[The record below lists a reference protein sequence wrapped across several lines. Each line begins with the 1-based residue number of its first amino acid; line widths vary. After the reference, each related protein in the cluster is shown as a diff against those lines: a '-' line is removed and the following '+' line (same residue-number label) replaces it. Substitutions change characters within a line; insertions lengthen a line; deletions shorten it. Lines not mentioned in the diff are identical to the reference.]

1 MVRAAASIWS
11 ALPAYIGGKRRLAPL
26 IFRELDRVFPRRL
39 WGGARFVDAFAGG
52 GSVSLF
58 AKAQGFL
65 HVHAIDIAE
74 RSVIVGRALIAN
86 GRVHLTEADLLRIA
100 GTEIR
105 TPGPIETLHVPSVFP
120 ANVAQFLD
128 RALATA
134 EATADGAKANLIKLL
149 AMKLA
154 MAAHPMA
161 QVRPGTAHRVA
172 TGELE
177 AITESCVKVYI
188 DAKRLTSPAKLRAFI
203 RAINGGVIAGEGDVT
218 KGSAIDVLPTLKA
231 DVVYCDPPYAGTT
244 SYEREFKVIDAI
256 FDDGPKP
263 VSRFSQ
269 SVELLDALFDSAVH
283 IPVWLLSY
291 GNAELSGA
299 ELQDRVAACG
309 RETRLVEV
317 PYAHKAS
324 VARAETRA
332 RNRELL
338 VVAVD
343 PEHRLIQR
351 IRERRA
357 VDAFES

>member
-1 MVRAAASIWS
+1 MTRATTSLWA
-11 ALPAYIGGKRRLAPL
+11 ALPPYIGGKRRLCPL
-26 IFRELDRVFPRRL
+26 IFRELDHVFPRRL
-39 WGGARFVDAFAGG
+39 WGGARFVDAFAGAC
-52 GSVSLF
+52 SVALY

-65 HVHAIDIAE
+65 HVHAIDVAE

-86 GRVHLTEADLLRIA
+86 GRVHLTEADLLRITSA
-100 GTEIR
+100 DVR
-105 TPGPIETLHVPSVFP
+105 SPGPIEALYVPSVFP
-120 ANVAQFLD
+120 KNVAQWLD

-134 EATADGAKANLIKLL
+134 EATADEAKANLIKLL
-149 AMKLA
+149 ALKLA

-188 DAKRLTSPAKLRAFI
+188 DAKRLTSPDKLRSMMN
-203 RAINGGVIAGEGDVT
+203 AINGGVTAGDGTAT
-218 KGSAIDVLPTLKA
+218 KGSAIDVLPGVKA
-231 DVVYCDPPYAGTT
+231 EVAYLDPPYPGTT
-244 SYEREFKVIDAI
+244 AYEKEFKVLDEIL
-256 FDDGPKP
+256 GGESMP
-263 VSRFSQ
+263 VSPFSQ
-269 SVELLDALFDSAVH
+269 SVDLLEPLFESARH
-283 IPVWLLSY
+283 IPIWLLSY

-299 ELQDRVAACG
+299 DLEDRVAAYD
-309 RETRLVEV
+309 RETRLIEMA
-317 PYAHKAS
+317 YAHKAS

-351 IRERRA
+351 IRERGT

>member
-1 MVRAAASIWS
+1 MPSHAAC
-11 ALPAYIGGKRRLAPL
+11 G
-26 IFRELDRVFPRRL
+26 
-39 WGGARFVDAFAGG
+39 GGARFVDAFAGG
-52 GSVSLF
+52 CSVSLY

-65 HVHAIDIAE
+65 HVHAIDVAE
-74 RSVIVGRALIAN
+74 RSVIVARALIAN

-100 GTEIR
+100 SAEIR
-105 TPGPIETLHVPSVFP
+105 SPGPIEALYAPSVFP
-120 ANVAQFLD
+120 ANVARWLD
-128 RALATA
+128 RALASA

-149 AMKLA
+149 AMKVA
-154 MAAHPMA
+154 MASHPMA
-161 QVRPGTAHRVA
+161 QVRPGTAHRVV

-188 DAKRLTSPAKLRAFI
+188 DAKRLTSPEKLRSMMH
-203 RAINGGVIAGEGDVT
+203 AINGGVITGEGEVT

-231 DVVYCDPPYAGTT
+231 DVAYLDPPYASTS
-244 SYEREFKVIDAI
+244 SYEKEYRILDEI
-256 FDDGPKP
+256 FAGEAKP
-263 VSRFSQ
+263 VSRFSE
-269 SVELLDALFDSAVH
+269 SVDLLDALFESALH
-283 IPVWLLSY
+283 IPVWLVSY

-299 ELQDRVAACG
+299 DLEDRVAAFG
-309 RETRLVEV
+309 RETRLIEV

-324 VARAETRA
+324 VARADTRA

-343 PEHRLIQR
+343 PEHRLIER

>member
-1 MVRAAASIWS
+1 MGRSQTIWG
-11 ALPAYIGGKRRLAPL
+11 ALPAYIGGKRRLAPR

-39 WGGARFVDAFAGG
+39 WGGARFVDAFAGAC
-52 GSVSLF
+52 SVALY
-58 AKAQGFL
+58 AKAQGFY
-65 HVHAIDIAE
+65 HVRAIDVAE
-74 RSVIVGRALIAN
+74 RSVIVARALIAN
-86 GRVHLTEADLLRIA
+86 RRVHLTEADLLRIA

-105 TPGPIETLHVPSVFP
+105 TPGPIEALYVPSVFP
-120 ANVAQFLD
+120 ANVARWLD

-172 TGELE
+172 TGQLE

-188 DAKRLTSPAKLRAFI
+188 DAKRLTSPAKLRSFMH
-203 RAINGGVIAGEGDVT
+203 AINGGVIAGEGQAT
-218 KGSAIDVLPTLKA
+218 KGSAIDVLPTVKA
-231 DVVYCDPPYAGTT
+231 DVVYFDPPYPGTT
-244 SYEREFKVIDAI
+244 PYEREYRILDEI
-256 FDDGPKP
+256 FDGEAKP
-263 VSRFSQ
+263 VSRFSE
-269 SVELLDALFDSAVH
+269 SVDLLDALFESAMHV
-283 IPVWLLSY
+283 PVWLLSY

-299 ELQDRVAACG
+299 DLEDRVAACG
-309 RETRLVEV
+309 RETRLIEV
-317 PYAHKAS
+317 AYAHKAS

-357 VDAFES
+357 VDAFEC